1 MNNNLNYYITVF
13 FKDYLLNLKGVSKN
27 TFLSYR
33 DTFTLL
39 LLYLKEKEKININNI
54 KIDGINDNIVSDFL
68 LYLENDRNNSILTRN
83 QRLAAIH
90 SFYNFIKFKELAYNE
105 LFTKILYIPFKKAPK
120 KSISYFSK
128 EEIEILINIPNSNEK
143 YGFRDYILLLF
154 MYETAARAHEIA
166 DLKRNQLFLNGN
178 NSHVII
184 IGKGNKSRRVPINQ
198 DLSILLIKYI
208 DIFSIDNETYLFKN
222 RKSVKIST
230 KGIEYIL
237 LKYLDKAREKYSE
250 KFKLNYSNHSIRH
263 SKAMHL
269 LESGVNLIY
278 IRDFLGHE
286 SVVTTEIYAR
296 SNPIIKEKSILEN
309 SKRINTTSKYD
320 DNTKKDLLDFLKK
333 L

>member
-1 MNNNLNYYITVF
+1 MNNNLNYYITIF
-13 FKDYLLNLKGVSKN
+13 FKDYLPNLKGVSKN
-27 TFLSYR
+27 TILSYR
-33 DTFTLL
+33 DTFALL
-39 LLYLKEKEKININNI
+39 FLYLKENKKMNIDNI
-54 KIDGINDNIVSDFL
+54 KIDTINDNIVSDFL

-90 SFYNFIKFKELAYNE
+90 SFYNFIKFKEPAYNE

-120 KSISYFSK
+120 NSISYFSK
-128 EEIEILINIPNSNEK
+128 EEIEILINTPKSNEK

-154 MYETAARAHEIA
+154 MYETAARSQEIS
-166 DLKRNQLFLNGN
+166 DLKRNQLFLNK
-178 NSHVII
+178 NSSNVII
-184 IGKGNKSRRVPINQ
+184 IGKGNKSRRIPINQ
-198 DLSILLIKYI
+198 DLSNLLIKYL
-208 DIFSIDNETYLFKN
+208 DIFNIDNEDYVFKN
-222 RKSVKIST
+222 RKNNKIST

-237 LKYLDKAREKYSE
+237 LKYLNNARKNYSE

-286 SVVTTEIYAR
+286 SIVTTEIYAR
-296 SNPIIKEKSILEN
+296 SNPILKEKNILKN
-309 SKRINTTSKYD
+309 SEKINTTSKYNE
-320 DNTKKDLLDFLKK
+320 NTKKDLLDFLKK

>member
-1 MNNNLNYYITVF
+1 MNNNLNYYITLF
-13 FKDYLLNLKGVSKN
+13 FKDYLPHLKGVSKN
-27 TFLSYR
+27 TILSYR

-39 LLYLKEKEKININNI
+39 LLYLKENKKMNVDDI
-54 KIDGINDNIVSDFL
+54 KIDSINNEVICDFL
-68 LYLENDRNNSILTRN
+68 LYLENVRNNSILTRN

-105 LFTKILYIPFKKAPK
+105 LFTKILHIPFKKAPK
-120 KSISYFSK
+120 NSISYFSK
-128 EEIEILINIPNSNEK
+128 EEIEILINTPESNQK

-154 MYETAARAHEIA
+154 MYETAARAQEIS
-166 DLKRNQLFLNGN
+166 DLKKNQLFLNKD
-178 NSHVII
+178 NSYIII
-184 IGKGNKSRRVPINQ
+184 IGKGNKSRRIPINQ
-198 DLSILLIKYI
+198 DLTNLLIKYI
-208 DIFSIDNETYLFKN
+208 NIFKINNEDYVFKN
-222 RKSVKIST
+222 RKNNKIST

-237 LKYLDKAREKYSE
+237 LKYLNNAKEKYPE
-250 KFKLNYSNHSIRH
+250 KFKLNYSNHSMRH

-296 SNPIIKEKSILEN
+296 SNPIIKEKNILQNSEN
-309 SKRINTTSKYD
+309 INTTSKYNE
-320 DNTKKDLLDFLKK
+320 NTKKDLLDFLKK